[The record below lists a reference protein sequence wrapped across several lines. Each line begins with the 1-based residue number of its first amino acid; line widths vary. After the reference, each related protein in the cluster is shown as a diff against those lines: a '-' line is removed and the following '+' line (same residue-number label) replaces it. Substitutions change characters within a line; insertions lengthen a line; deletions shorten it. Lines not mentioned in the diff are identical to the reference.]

1 MQKTRSPEQKLHELC
16 ITVGGIL
23 TAFTQ
28 PLGESPQREKLQQ
41 LCHKMEDP
49 TSTKEDM
56 AEVLAIV
63 AVAAIEEIV
72 ELVAKRG
79 RMHIFHALEQ

>member
-1 MQKTRSPEQKLHELC
+1 
-16 ITVGGIL
+16 
-23 TAFTQ
+23 
-28 PLGESPQREKLQQ
+28 
-41 LCHKMEDP
+41 MEDP

-56 AEVLAIV
+56 SEVLAIV

-79 RMHIFHALEQ
+79 RMRIFHALEQ